1 MTGNG
6 NYVNLLKFAW
16 KKLVK
21 SHQVNLFTSNFP
33 VTDWREADEALE
45 EKDVELRCEAL
56 RFIPDWELLVLNGSP
71 KFVKVMLP
79 GDIVCVASISAFK
92 SPAIK
97 NYGKLI
103 DHTYTGQGPL
113 ITDGRNTNEMFFFQ
127 NIRRKDDL
135 GISKVMKIS
144 LITKFKWHGFQIIRI
159 NRKKFAG
166 SGTTLLSRPHEL
178 GHFLPFFTIQSQGI

>member
-1 MTGNG
+1 M
-6 NYVNLLKFAW
+6 
-16 KKLVK
+16 K

-103 DHTYTGQGPL
+103 DHTYTLYQRSLPC
-113 ITDGRNTNEMFFFQ
+113 IIYRARTSDYRWTEYERNCFFQ

-159 NRKKFAG
+159 N
-166 SGTTLLSRPHEL
+166 TTLLSRPHEL
-178 GHFLPFFTIQSQGI
+178 GHFLPFFTIQGQGI